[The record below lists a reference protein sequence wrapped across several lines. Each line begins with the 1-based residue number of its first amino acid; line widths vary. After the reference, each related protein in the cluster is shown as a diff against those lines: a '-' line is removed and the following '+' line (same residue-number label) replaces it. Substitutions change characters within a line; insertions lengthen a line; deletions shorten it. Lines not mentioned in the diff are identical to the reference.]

1 MTNLNKLIE
10 RWQRE
15 VRKKYQTRE
24 AEVRLGYFVDYI
36 DISYEDLDTITTQTA
51 TEAYRQ
57 ALEELLAGLPRE
69 QRVVEE
75 ELQRGGYAS
84 QSDIEAEQAWN
95 TALQTVRAKIEEL
108 LANTNLT

>member
-57 ALEELLAGLPRE
+57 ALLDVLAGLGIDRF
-69 QRVVEE
+69 
-75 ELQRGGYAS
+75 GS
-84 QSDIEAEQAWN
+84 WN
-95 TALQTVRAKIEEL
+95 EHKDYMRAQIEEL
-108 LANTNLT
+108 LAEVVSNN